1 MAKREFLALHGIN
14 PETKLKMKL
23 LSFALGKPM
32 VRLAEEMIE
41 KMWLQYE
48 DTLISTVPQNKVNR
62 EARKI
67 LGKMNA

>member
-1 MAKREFLALHGIN
+1 
-14 PETKLKMKL
+14 
-23 LSFALGKPM
+23 
-32 VRLAEEMIE
+32 
-41 KMWLQYE
+41 LQYE